1 MLKDEKA
8 ALERLEQIQM
18 LRQKAKELSQDR
30 VTSGQQWDELVA
42 AMKGM
47 LADMQPILQGFAA
60 EEPALMSH
68 LICQNVFAS
77 LENLQQLKKDNSPR
91 LPDKIQYELLPL
103 IEELYVDLLFWGT
116 CYPSRE
122 KMQAYYQG
130 QMRELCPL
138 AHEKAKEKGSYRYE
152 VSVIVV
158 AYNKLEY
165 TKKCI
170 QHIQQYFPHDVSHE
184 LILVNNGSVDGTK
197 EYFESLNPTKQ
208 IDIAHNTKSFS
219 VVGRVV
225 EGEYILFISNDILI
239 TPGAVS
245 NMLAC
250 IKSNP
255 KIGCV
260 VPTCP
265 NVSCYQHIPA
275 RYRNRSEMIAFTQ
288 QNNQPDP
295 FRWEERPRLVTP
307 MLLTRSDA
315 EYFYAFA
322 GYRYPF
328 FAQRFL
334 AFSDDL
340 LSMLVRRGGQKNIL
354 AKDSYVFHFG
364 SVTVQEDVNRK
375 LHAEGRLAFFNAF
388 EIDPWG
394 SGFCFDP
401 VLMEALPLKETTP
414 VNILG
419 INCGMGSN
427 PLKVKELLKEKAHNL
442 QVTVY
447 NATHQQQHLPDLEQ
461 LSDHTAFIT
470 DWAQFATAFSPVKF
484 QYILVDRCTM
494 ERDQFKMMIAQ
505 LYSRLEEGG
514 TLAVLLPEDIPSFD
528 FSVSA
533 STISRAGTWTLLR
546 R

>member
-8 ALERLEQIQM
+8 ALEILEQIQK
-18 LRQKAKELSQDR
+18 LRDKAKELFRCRSA
-30 VTSGQQWDELVA
+30 SGKQWDEPVA
-42 AMKGM
+42 LLQTM
-47 LADMQPILQGFAA
+47 LAELQPILQQFAA
-60 EEPALMSH
+60 EEPALMAH
-68 LICQNVFAS
+68 LMCQNVSAS
-77 LENLQQLKKDNSPR
+77 LENIRRLKEQDSPR
-91 LPDKIQYELLPL
+91 LPDKIQYELIPL

-122 KMQAYYQG
+122 KMQDYYSG
-130 QMRELCPL
+130 QMKELCPL
-138 AHEKAKEKGSYRYE
+138 PQEKGPYRYE

-170 QHIQQYFPHDVSHE
+170 QHIQQYFPADISHE
-184 LILVNNGSVDGTK
+184 LILVNNGSIDGTK

-225 EGEYILFISNDILI
+225 EGKYILFISNDVLI
-239 TPGAVS
+239 TPGTVS
-245 NMLAC
+245 NLLYC
-250 IKSNP
+250 IQSDP

-275 RYRNRSEMIAFTQ
+275 KYGNAQELIAFAR

-295 FRWEERPRLVTP
+295 FRWEERPKVVTP
-307 MLLTRSDA
+307 ILLTRSDA

-340 LSMLVRRGGQKNIL
+340 LSMLVRRNGQKNIL

-364 SVTVQEDVNRK
+364 SITIQENVNQK
-375 LHAEGRLAFFNAF
+375 LHAEGRQAFFNAF
-388 EIDPWG
+388 GIDPWG
-394 SGFCFDP
+394 KGFCFEP
-401 VLMEALPLKETTP
+401 ALMEALPLNETGP
-414 VNILG
+414 VNVLG
-419 INCGMGSN
+419 VNCGMGSN
-427 PLKVKELLKEKAHNL
+427 PLKIRDLLKEKARNL

-447 NATHQQQHLPDLEQ
+447 NITHEQQFWPDLEQ
-461 LSDHTAFIT
+461 LADQAVFLT
-470 DWAQFATAFSPVKF
+470 DWTQFAAAFSPVKF
-484 QYILVDRCTM
+484 RYILVDRSMMEPESFKTM
-494 ERDQFKMMIAQ
+494 LSQ
-505 LYSRLEEGG
+505 LYERLEAGG
-514 TLAVLLPEDIPSFD
+514 TLAAVLPEGISPSHLSF
-528 FSVSA
+528 A
-533 STISRAGTWTLLR
+533 STATQAGAWTLWR